1 MESPTEAQPLGPHT
15 VGALAYELLGPDGET
30 LESISK
36 QAPLLFLV
44 GAGALVPGLEQALL
58 GKMPGAR
65 LRVELTPAQAFGEHD
80 PGKIFYV
87 PRSDFPEDAPL
98 EPGTP
103 MQATTAEGDDVTFWV
118 TAVEEERVVVNENH
132 PLAGVTL
139 VYVAE
144 LLGVRPATE
153 EERSSG
159 KLLESQS

>member
-1 MESPTEAQPLGPHT
+1 MESPTDAQPLGPNT
-15 VGALAYELLGPDGET
+15 VGALAYELLGPDGEN

-36 QAPLLFLV
+36 EAPLRFLV

-65 LRVELTPAQAFGEHD
+65 LRVELTPEQAFGEHD
-80 PGKIFYV
+80 PEKVFYV
-87 PRSDFPEDAPL
+87 PLSNFPEGAPL

-103 MQATTAEGDDVTFWV
+103 MQATTAEGEEVTFWV
-118 TAVEEERVVVNENH
+118 TAVEDERVVVNENH

-144 LLGVRPATE
+144 LLGVRTASA
-153 EERSSG
+153 EERSAG
-159 KLLESQS
+159 KLIEG